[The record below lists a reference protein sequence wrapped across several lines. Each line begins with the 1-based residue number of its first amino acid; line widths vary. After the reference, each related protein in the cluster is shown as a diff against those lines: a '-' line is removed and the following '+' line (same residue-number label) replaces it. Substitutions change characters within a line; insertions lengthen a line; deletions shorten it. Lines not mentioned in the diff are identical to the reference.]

1 MIGKTETV
9 VAMAILGVG
18 YSESRDYFEDY
29 KNTIVDYYCDHYQKI
44 YEADTEAINPQ
55 EIYDEIFQTCA
66 DLKALVLGKDQ
77 AEENT
82 ASFENHLKRTSKLRK
97 RFYRELSN
105 EYSIFEDDSDDDEIA
120 NQIDK
125 SKEKMGF

>member
-66 DLKALVLGKDQ
+66 DLKVLIMGKDQ

-82 ASFENHLKRTSKLRK
+82 EAFERHLKRTSKLRK
-97 RFYRELSN
+97 RFFRELRFD
-105 EYSIFEDDSDDDEIA
+105 YGIFEDDRDDDEVA

>member
-1 MIGKTETV
+1 MKGFLRK
-9 VAMAILGVG
+9 
-18 YSESRDYFEDY
+18 
-29 KNTIVDYYCDHYQKI
+29 KYYPDHYQKI

-55 EIYDEIFQTCA
+55 ELYDEIFQTCA
-66 DLKALVLGKDQ
+66 DLKALIMGKDQ

-82 ASFENHLKRTSKLRK
+82 EAFERHLKRTSKLRK
-97 RFYRELSN
+97 RFFRELRFD
-105 EYSIFEDDSDDDEIA
+105 YGVFEDDRDDDQVA